1 MESYKL
7 STYKTAAE
15 SSRKYQKFCSN
26 RKLVENTAIA
36 VDEFTEHLNKSL
48 APGTVKL
55 YMTHIK
61 KYVEVTYRKKIRLR
75 YVQRRPQLKHPH
87 RCMSKQEIEDISTKL
102 SEHRDY
108 HIKTSPFR
116 KARVAI
122 NFMYDT
128 CARIEDANYCTWG
141 KIIEPY
147 DKEYAL
153 VDFIEGKTTGGLQ

>member
-7 STYKTAAE
+7 STYKTAAD

-55 YMTHIK
+55 YMTHVK
-61 KYVEVTYRKKIRLR
+61 KYVEVTYKKKIRLR